1 MHVIGLIAEYNP
13 FHLGHRY
20 QIRKIK
26 ELYPDSLIIAVIS
39 TCFTQRGDISIMNKW
54 HKTRICLEED
64 IDLILELPTLY
75 ATQGADMFAY
85 GALKILNEFHID
97 TLVFGSESDDT
108 ESLIKLANIQLSNK
122 DYQSL
127 VKNYLDEGLN
137 YPTAMS
143 KALKDITNT
152 TVDKPNDILALSY
165 IKEIIKNNYPITPVS
180 IKRTNDY
187 HAEQLT
193 DGSNIISASLIRKIY
208 LQGLSVAIHVP
219 NGTDDFY
226 YPRLSM
232 ESAFPLI
239 SYSIVA
245 NKEHLNTYL
254 DIDEGVDSRILKF
267 LYKSTSY
274 QELVNS
280 IKTKRYTYNK
290 INRMLLHIL
299 LNIKNEDNTKDIYL
313 RVLGFNFEGRMYLS
327 RIKKKLNYP
336 VITSYKPNISPVLDI
351 EYRTTYIYS
360 LITKDRTLLKKET
373 GNSLVIR

>member
-20 QIRKIK
+20 QIRRIK
-26 ELYPDSLIIAVIS
+26 ELYPESLIIAVVS

-64 IDLILELPTLY
+64 IDLVLELPTLY

-85 GALKILNEFHID
+85 GALKILNELKID
-97 TLVFGSESDDT
+97 TLVFGSESDDV

-122 DYQSL
+122 DYQDI
-127 VKNYLDEGLN
+127 VKNYLNEGLN

-143 KALKDITNT
+143 RALKDITNAT
-152 TVDKPNDILALSY
+152 IDKPNDILALSY
-165 IKEIIKNNYPITPVS
+165 IKEIIKNNYPITPIS

-187 HAEQLT
+187 HAKELT
-193 DGSNIISASLIRKIY
+193 DSSNIISASLIRKIY
-208 LQGLSVAIHVP
+208 LQDLSVAIHVP

-226 YPRLSM
+226 YKHLSM
-232 ESAFPLI
+232 ESAYPLI
-239 SYSIVA
+239 SYSIIS
-245 NKEHLNTYL
+245 NKDHLNTYL
-254 DIDEGVDSRILKF
+254 DIDEGIDSRIIKF

-299 LNIKNEDNTKDIYL
+299 LNIKKEDNTKDIYL

-327 RIKKKLNYP
+327 KIKKKLNYP
-336 VITSYKPNISPVLDI
+336 IITSYKPNISPVLDL

-360 LITKDRTLLKKET
+360 LITKDRNLLKKET